1 LGTAYRQQGNLEG
14 AIYCW
19 EKALELRPDFAPA
32 IYNLGLAYMDKKDFI
47 KALRLLT
54 VYREKY
60 SSSLS
65 PDEKNK
71 LETLINTCK
80 SKSGKER
87 KE

>member
-1 LGTAYRQQGNLEG
+1 
-14 AIYCW
+14 
-19 EKALELRPDFAPA
+19 
-32 IYNLGLAYMDKKDFI
+32 LGLAYMDKKDFI